1 MSSHPRDSSS
11 KPSCWS
17 DFLKVCIDHLFLLA
31 FATHVSPSL
40 ALNIYLSLPT
50 QYVSSLWLLEPRWCW
65 RAPTMWQVSLS
76 TPSGAYRNSL
86 LCQLFCDPSPFLH
99 RLRNFIKFLLSC
111 CKWLGLSTTHGQ
123 KMIHLIFRIS
133 FMVTTSV
140 TVQTND
146 LQTFYVW
153 TCSDLHF
160 QSCLCSKV
168 FQLLKIFHI
177 FDLSDSTFRNS
188 FKTLFKHSLS

>member
-123 KMIHLIFRIS
+123 K
-133 FMVTTSV
+133 
-140 TVQTND
+140 ND
-146 LQTFYVW
+146 TL
-153 TCSDLHF
+153 DF
-160 QSCLCSKV
+160 QNLLYGHNFCHCANKWSSNLLCLN
-168 FQLLKIFHI
+168 LLWPPLPK
-177 FDLSDSTFRNS
+177 LS
-188 FKTLFKHSLS
+188 LL